1 MPGYNPIVNR
11 ISMWGSMTLP
21 KKAAFFLGALLIVG
35 LTTAGAQQ
43 LKTRP
48 QYQIQPGDVMEVHYR
63 YTPEY
68 DQTVTVQP
76 DGYITLNLVGNVKV
90 GQATVEEARTAIIK
104 QASERLN
111 QPEVSITLKDFQKPY
126 FVVAGQVVSPG
137 KFDMR
142 ENTTALQAVMM
153 AGGFKDTAKS
163 SKIVLFRKIN
173 SDTAEVKVLDL
184 KKMEKTS
191 ALERDIALQ
200 NGDMLLVPQ
209 NAAAK
214 FERFMKLTNIGAY
227 FDLGRVIP

>member
-1 MPGYNPIVNR
+1 MRGYNTLVKR

-21 KKAAFFLGALLIVG
+21 KKAAFLLSALLVAG

-90 GQATVEEARTAIIK
+90 SQATVEEARTAIIK

-126 FVVAGQVVSPG
+126 FIVAGQVASPG

-184 KKMEKTS
+184 NKMEKTS
-191 ALERDIALQ
+191 SLERDIALQ

-227 FDLGRVIP
+227 FDLARVVP

>member
-1 MPGYNPIVNR
+1 MPGCNTIVKR

-21 KKAAFFLGALLIVG
+21 KKAAFLLGVLLIAG

-90 GQATVEEARTAIIK
+90 SQSTVEEARTAIIK

>member
-1 MPGYNPIVNR
+1 
-11 ISMWGSMTLP
+11 MTLP
-21 KKAAFFLGALLIVG
+21 KKAAFLLGVLLIAG
-35 LTTAGAQQ
+35 STTAGAQQ

-90 GQATVEEARTAIIK
+90 SQATVEEARTAIIK

-227 FDLGRVIP
+227 FDLARVVP

>member
-1 MPGYNPIVNR
+1 
-11 ISMWGSMTLP
+11 MTFL
-21 KKAAFFLGALLIVG
+21 KQFAFFVIALLMVAF
-35 LTTAGAQQ
+35 TTAGAQQ

-90 GQATVEEARTAIIK
+90 SQATVEEARTAIIK
-104 QASERLN
+104 QAGERLN

-126 FVVAGQVVSPG
+126 FVVAGQVASPG

-153 AGGFKDTAKS
+153 AGGFKDTAKA

-184 KKMEKTS
+184 KKIEKTS
-191 ALERDIALQ
+191 SLERDIALQ

-214 FERFMKLTNIGAY
+214 FERFMKLTNVGAY

>member
-1 MPGYNPIVNR
+1 
-11 ISMWGSMTLP
+11 MWGSMTLP
-21 KKAAFFLGALLIVG
+21 KKAAFLLSALLIAG

-90 GQATVEEARTAIIK
+90 SQATVEEARTAIIK

-184 KKMEKTS
+184 NKMEKTS
-191 ALERDIALQ
+191 SLERDIALQ

-227 FDLGRVIP
+227 FDLARVVP

>member
-1 MPGYNPIVNR
+1 
-11 ISMWGSMTLP
+11 MWGFMTLP
-21 KKAAFFLGALLIVG
+21 KKAAFLLGALLIAG
-35 LTTAGAQQ
+35 MTTTGAQQ

-90 GQATVEEARTAIIK
+90 SQATVEEARTAIIK

-126 FVVAGQVVSPG
+126 FVVAGQVASPG

-184 KKMEKTS
+184 KKIDKTS
-191 ALERDIALQ
+191 SLERDIALQ

>member
-1 MPGYNPIVNR
+1 MPGCNTIVKR
-11 ISMWGSMTLP
+11 IFMWGSMTLP
-21 KKAAFFLGALLIVG
+21 KKAAFLLSALLIAG

-90 GQATVEEARTAIIK
+90 SQATVEEARTAIIK

>member
-1 MPGYNPIVNR
+1 
-11 ISMWGSMTLP
+11 MTLP
-21 KKAAFFLGALLIVG
+21 KKAAFLLSALLIAG

-90 GQATVEEARTAIIK
+90 SQATVEEARTAIIK

>member
-1 MPGYNPIVNR
+1 MPGCKTIAKR
-11 ISMWGSMTLP
+11 ISMWGSMTLL
-21 KKAAFFLGALLIVG
+21 KKAAFLLGALLIAG

-90 GQATVEEARTAIIK
+90 SQSTVDEARMAIIK

-126 FVVAGQVVSPG
+126 FVVAGQVASPG

-184 KKMEKTS
+184 NKMEKTS
-191 ALERDIALQ
+191 SLERDIALQ

>member
-1 MPGYNPIVNR
+1 MRGYNTLVKR
-11 ISMWGSMTLP
+11 ILMWGSMTLP
-21 KKAAFFLGALLIVG
+21 KKAAFLLSALLIAG

-90 GQATVEEARTAIIK
+90 SQATVEEARTAIIK

-126 FVVAGQVVSPG
+126 FIVAGQVASPG

-184 KKMEKTS
+184 NKMEKTS
-191 ALERDIALQ
+191 SLERDIALQ
-200 NGDMLLVPQ
+200 
-209 NAAAK
+209 
-214 FERFMKLTNIGAY
+214 
-227 FDLGRVIP
+227 

>member
-1 MPGYNPIVNR
+1 MKLLRQSVLFAI
-11 ISMWGSMTLP
+11 
-21 KKAAFFLGALLIVG
+21 ALLTLG
-35 LTTAGAQQ
+35 LTSADAQQ

-90 GQATVEEARTAIIK
+90 SQATVEEARAAIIK

-126 FVVAGQVVSPG
+126 FVVAGQVATPG

-142 ENTTALQAVMM
+142 ENTTALQAVML
-153 AGGFKDTAKS
+153 AGGFKDSAKA

-184 KKMEKTS
+184 KKINKTS

-200 NGDMLLVPQ
+200 NGDMLLVPE
-209 NAAAK
+209 NNAAK
-214 FERFMKLTNIGAY
+214 FQNFMKLTNVGAY

>member
-1 MPGYNPIVNR
+1 MRGCKTIAKR
-11 ISMWGSMTLP
+11 ISMWGSMTLL
-21 KKAAFFLGALLIVG
+21 KKTAVLLSALLIAG

-90 GQATVEEARTAIIK
+90 SQSTVDEARMAIIK

-142 ENTTALQAVMM
+142 ENTTALQAVMI

-184 KKMEKTS
+184 NKMEKTS
-191 ALERDIALQ
+191 SLERDIALQ

>member
-1 MPGYNPIVNR
+1 MRGCNTIVKR
-11 ISMWGSMTLP
+11 ILMWGSMTLP
-21 KKAAFFLGALLIVG
+21 KKAAFLLSALLIAG

-90 GQATVEEARTAIIK
+90 SQATVEEARTAIIK

-184 KKMEKTS
+184 NKMEKTS
-191 ALERDIALQ
+191 SLERDIALQ

-227 FDLGRVIP
+227 FDLARVVP

>member
-1 MPGYNPIVNR
+1 
-11 ISMWGSMTLP
+11 MTLL
-21 KKAAFFLGALLIVG
+21 KQFVAFAIAMLMLG
-35 LTTAGAQQ
+35 LTSAGAQQ

-90 GQATVEEARTAIIK
+90 SQSTVDEARAAIIK

-126 FVVAGQVVSPG
+126 FVVAGQVASPG

-142 ENTTALQAVMM
+142 ENTTAIQAEMM
-153 AGGFKDTAKS
+153 AGGFRNTAKA

-184 KKMEKTS
+184 KKIDKTS
-191 ALERDIALQ
+191 SLERDIALQ
-200 NGDMLLVPQ
+200 NGDMLLVPE
-209 NAAAK
+209 NNAAK
-214 FERFMKLTNIGAY
+214 FQNFMKLTNVGAY

>member
-1 MPGYNPIVNR
+1 
-11 ISMWGSMTLP
+11 MTLL
-21 KKAAFFLGALLIVG
+21 KKAAFLLAGAADCG
-35 LTTAGAQQ
+35 MTTAGAQQ

-90 GQATVEEARTAIIK
+90 SQSTVDEARAAIVK

-126 FVVAGQVVSPG
+126 FVVAGQVASPG
-137 KFDMR
+137 KFEMR

-153 AGGFKDTAKS
+153 AGGFKDSAKA

-184 KKMEKTS
+184 NKINKTS
-191 ALERDIALQ
+191 SLERDIALQ
-200 NGDMLLVPQ
+200 NGDMLLVPE
-209 NAAAK
+209 NAGAK
-214 FERFMKLTNIGAY
+214 FEHFMKLTNIGAY
-227 FDLGRVIP
+227 MDLGRVIP

>member
-1 MPGYNPIVNR
+1 
-11 ISMWGSMTLP
+11 MTLL
-21 KKAAFFLGALLIVG
+21 KQFVAFAIAMLMLG
-35 LTTAGAQQ
+35 LTSAGAQQ

-90 GQATVEEARTAIIK
+90 SQSTVDEARAAIIK

-126 FVVAGQVVSPG
+126 FVVAGQVASPG

-153 AGGFKDTAKS
+153 AGGFRNTAKA

-184 KKMEKTS
+184 KKIDKTS
-191 ALERDIALQ
+191 SLERDIALQ
-200 NGDMLLVPQ
+200 NGDMLLVPE
-209 NAAAK
+209 NNAAK
-214 FERFMKLTNIGAY
+214 FQNFMKLTNVGAY

>member
-1 MPGYNPIVNR
+1 MPGCKTIAKR
-11 ISMWGSMTLP
+11 ISVWGSMTLP
-21 KKAAFFLGALLIVG
+21 KQAAFLLGALLIAG

-90 GQATVEEARTAIIK
+90 SQSTVDEARMAIIK

-126 FVVAGQVVSPG
+126 FIVAGQVASPG

-184 KKMEKTS
+184 NKMEKTS
-191 ALERDIALQ
+191 SLERDIALQ

>member
-1 MPGYNPIVNR
+1 MPGCSSIGEH
-11 ISMWGSMTLP
+11 SQKWGSMKLLRQSVLF
-21 KKAAFFLGALLIVG
+21 AVAMLMVAL
-35 LTTAGAQQ
+35 TSADAQQ

-90 GQATVEEARTAIIK
+90 SQATVEEARVAIIK

-126 FVVAGQVVSPG
+126 FVVAGQVATPG

-153 AGGFKDTAKS
+153 AGGFKNTAKA

-173 SDTAEVKVLDL
+173 ADTAEVKVLDL
-184 KKMEKTS
+184 NKINKTS

-200 NGDMLLVPQ
+200 NGDMLLVPE
-209 NAAAK
+209 NNAAK
-214 FERFMKLTNIGAY
+214 FQNFMKLTNVGAY

>member
-1 MPGYNPIVNR
+1 
-11 ISMWGSMTLP
+11 MTLP
-21 KKAAFFLGALLIVG
+21 KKAAFLLGVLLIAG
-35 LTTAGAQQ
+35 STTAGAQQ

-90 GQATVEEARTAIIK
+90 SQATVEEARTAIIK

>member
-1 MPGYNPIVNR
+1 MPGCSSIGEH
-11 ISMWGSMTLP
+11 SQKWGSMKLLRQSVLF
-21 KKAAFFLGALLIVG
+21 AVAMLMVAL
-35 LTTAGAQQ
+35 TSADAQQ

-90 GQATVEEARTAIIK
+90 SQATVEEARVAIIK

-126 FVVAGQVVSPG
+126 FVVAGQVASPG

-184 KKMEKTS
+184 NKMEKTS
-191 ALERDIALQ
+191 SLERDIALQ

>member
-1 MPGYNPIVNR
+1 
-11 ISMWGSMTLP
+11 MTLL
-21 KKAAFFLGALLIVG
+21 KQFVAFAIAMLMLG
-35 LTTAGAQQ
+35 LTSAGAQQ

-90 GQATVEEARTAIIK
+90 SQATVDEARAAIVK

-126 FVVAGQVVSPG
+126 FVVAGQVASPG
-137 KFDMR
+137 KFEMR

-153 AGGFKDTAKS
+153 AGGFRNTAKT

-173 SDTAEVKVLDL
+173 ADTAEVKVLDL
-184 KKMEKTS
+184 KKIDKTS
-191 ALERDIALQ
+191 SLERDIALQ
-200 NGDMLLVPQ
+200 NGDMLLVPE
-209 NAAAK
+209 NNAAK
-214 FERFMKLTNIGAY
+214 FQNFMKLTNVGAY

>member
-1 MPGYNPIVNR
+1 MKLLRQSVLFAVA
-11 ISMWGSMTLP
+11 MLMV
-21 KKAAFFLGALLIVG
+21 AL
-35 LTTAGAQQ
+35 TSADAQQ

-90 GQATVEEARTAIIK
+90 SQATVEEARVAIIK

-126 FVVAGQVVSPG
+126 FVVAGQVATPG

-153 AGGFKDTAKS
+153 AGGFKNTAKA

-173 SDTAEVKVLDL
+173 ADTAEVKVLDL
-184 KKMEKTS
+184 NKINKTS

-200 NGDMLLVPQ
+200 NGDMLLVPE
-209 NAAAK
+209 NNAAK
-214 FERFMKLTNIGAY
+214 FQNFMKLTNVGAY

>member
-1 MPGYNPIVNR
+1 
-11 ISMWGSMTLP
+11 MTLP
-21 KKAAFFLGALLIVG
+21 KKAAFLLSALLIAG

-90 GQATVEEARTAIIK
+90 SQATVEEARTAIIK

-184 KKMEKTS
+184 NKMEKTS
-191 ALERDIALQ
+191 SLERDIALQ

-227 FDLGRVIP
+227 FDLARVVP

>member
-1 MPGYNPIVNR
+1 MKLLRQSV
-11 ISMWGSMTLP
+11 LL
-21 KKAAFFLGALLIVG
+21 AVALLMLV
-35 LTTAGAQQ
+35 LTSADAQQ
-43 LKTRP
+43 LRTRP

-90 GQATVEEARTAIIK
+90 SQATVEEARVAIIK

-126 FVVAGQVVSPG
+126 FVVAGQVASPG

-142 ENTTALQAVMM
+142 ENTTALQAVML
-153 AGGFKDTAKS
+153 AGGFKDSAKA

-184 KKMEKTS
+184 KKINKTS

-200 NGDMLLVPQ
+200 NGDMLLVPE
-209 NAAAK
+209 NNAAK
-214 FERFMKLTNIGAY
+214 FQNFMKLTNVGAY

>member
-1 MPGYNPIVNR
+1 MRGYNTLVKR

-21 KKAAFFLGALLIVG
+21 KKAAFLLSALLVAG

-90 GQATVEEARTAIIK
+90 SQATVEEARTAIIK

-184 KKMEKTS
+184 NKMEKTS
-191 ALERDIALQ
+191 SLERDIALQ

-227 FDLGRVIP
+227 FDLARVVP

>member
-1 MPGYNPIVNR
+1 MRNQFLK
-11 ISMWGSMTLP
+11 WGTMSLL
-21 KKAAFFLGALLIVG
+21 KQFAFCVVALLI
-35 LTTAGAQQ
+35 AGMASADAQQ
-43 LKTRP
+43 LKSRP

-90 GQATVEEARTAIIK
+90 SQLSVEEARGAIVK
-104 QASERLN
+104 QAGERLN

-126 FVVAGQVVSPG
+126 FVVAGQVSSPG

-142 ENTTALQAVMM
+142 ENTTALQAVML
-153 AGGFKDTAKS
+153 AGGFKPTAKA

-184 KKMEKTS
+184 KKIQNTS
-191 ALERDIALQ
+191 ALEHDIALQ
-200 NGDMLLVPQ
+200 NGDMLLVPE
-209 NAAAK
+209 NNAAK
-214 FERFMKLTNIGAY
+214 FERFMKLTNVGAY

>member
-1 MPGYNPIVNR
+1 
-11 ISMWGSMTLP
+11 MTLP
-21 KKAAFFLGALLIVG
+21 KKVAFLLSALLIAG

-90 GQATVEEARTAIIK
+90 SQATVEEARTAIIK

-126 FVVAGQVVSPG
+126 FVVAGQVVTPG

-184 KKMEKTS
+184 KKMENTS
-191 ALERDIALQ
+191 SLERDIALQ

>member
-1 MPGYNPIVNR
+1 MRGCKAIVKR
-11 ISMWGSMTLP
+11 ISMWGSMTLL
-21 KKAAFFLGALLIVG
+21 KKTAFLLSALLIAG

-90 GQATVEEARTAIIK
+90 SQSTVDEARMAIIK

-142 ENTTALQAVMM
+142 ENTTALQAVMI

-191 ALERDIALQ
+191 SLERDIALQ

>member
-1 MPGYNPIVNR
+1 MRGCNTIVKR

-21 KKAAFFLGALLIVG
+21 KKAAFLLSALLIAG

-90 GQATVEEARTAIIK
+90 SQATVEEARTAIIK

-184 KKMEKTS
+184 NKMEKTS
-191 ALERDIALQ
+191 SLERDIALQ

-227 FDLGRVIP
+227 FDLARVVP

>member
-1 MPGYNPIVNR
+1 MRGCNTIVKR

-21 KKAAFFLGALLIVG
+21 KKAAFLLSAVLIAG

-90 GQATVEEARTAIIK
+90 SQATVEEARTAIIK

-184 KKMEKTS
+184 NKMEKTS
-191 ALERDIALQ
+191 SLERDIALQ

>member
-1 MPGYNPIVNR
+1 MKLLRQSVLFAI
-11 ISMWGSMTLP
+11 
-21 KKAAFFLGALLIVG
+21 ALLMLG
-35 LTTAGAQQ
+35 LTSADAQQ

-90 GQATVEEARTAIIK
+90 SQATVEEARAAIIK
-104 QASERLN
+104 HASERLN

-126 FVVAGQVVSPG
+126 FVVAGQVATPG

-142 ENTTALQAVMM
+142 ENTTALQAVML
-153 AGGFKDTAKS
+153 AGGFKDSAKA

-184 KKMEKTS
+184 KKINKTS

-200 NGDMLLVPQ
+200 NGDMLLVPE
-209 NAAAK
+209 NNAAK
-214 FERFMKLTNIGAY
+214 FQNFMKLTNVGAY

>member
-1 MPGYNPIVNR
+1 MKLLRQSVLFAI
-11 ISMWGSMTLP
+11 
-21 KKAAFFLGALLIVG
+21 ALLTLG
-35 LTTAGAQQ
+35 LTSADAQQ

-90 GQATVEEARTAIIK
+90 SQATVEEARVAIIK

-126 FVVAGQVVSPG
+126 FVVAGQVASPG

-153 AGGFKDTAKS
+153 AGGFKNTAKA

-173 SDTAEVKVLDL
+173 ADTAEVKVLDL
-184 KKMEKTS
+184 NKINKTS

-200 NGDMLLVPQ
+200 NGDMLLVPE
-209 NAAAK
+209 NNAAK
-214 FERFMKLTNIGAY
+214 FQNFMKLTNIGAY

>member
-1 MPGYNPIVNR
+1 MKLLRQSV
-11 ISMWGSMTLP
+11 LF
-21 KKAAFFLGALLIVG
+21 AVALLMLV
-35 LTTAGAQQ
+35 LTSADAQQ

-90 GQATVEEARTAIIK
+90 SQATVAEARTAIIK

-126 FVVAGQVVSPG
+126 FVVAGQVASPG

-142 ENTTALQAVMM
+142 ENTTALQAVML
-153 AGGFKDTAKS
+153 AGGFKDSAKA

-184 KKMEKTS
+184 KKINKTS

-200 NGDMLLVPQ
+200 NGDMLLVPE
-209 NAAAK
+209 NNAAK
-214 FERFMKLTNIGAY
+214 FQNFMKLTNVGAY

>member
-1 MPGYNPIVNR
+1 MKLLRQSV
-11 ISMWGSMTLP
+11 LF
-21 KKAAFFLGALLIVG
+21 AVALLMLV
-35 LTTAGAQQ
+35 LTGADAQQ

-48 QYQIQPGDVMEVHYR
+48 QYQIQPGDIMEVHYR

-90 GQATVEEARTAIIK
+90 SQATVEEARVAIIK

-126 FVVAGQVVSPG
+126 FVVAGQVASPG

-142 ENTTALQAVMM
+142 ENTTALQAVML
-153 AGGFKDTAKS
+153 AGGFKDSAKA

-184 KKMEKTS
+184 KKINKTS

-200 NGDMLLVPQ
+200 NGDMLLVPE
-209 NAAAK
+209 NNAAK
-214 FERFMKLTNIGAY
+214 FQNFMKLTNVGAY

>member
-11 ISMWGSMTLP
+11 ISMWGFMTLP
-21 KKAAFFLGALLIVG
+21 KKTASFLGALLIVG

-90 GQATVEEARTAIIK
+90 SQATVEEARTAIIK

>member
-11 ISMWGSMTLP
+11 ISMWGFMTLP
-21 KKAAFFLGALLIVG
+21 RKAAFFLGALLIAG

-90 GQATVEEARTAIIK
+90 SQATVEEARTAIIK

-184 KKMEKTS
+184 NKMEKTS
-191 ALERDIALQ
+191 SLERDIALQ

-227 FDLGRVIP
+227 FDLARVVP

>member
-1 MPGYNPIVNR
+1 MRGCSAIAKG

-21 KKAAFFLGALLIVG
+21 KKVAFLLSALLIAG

-90 GQATVEEARTAIIK
+90 SQATVEEARTAIIK

-126 FVVAGQVVSPG
+126 FVVAGQVVTPG

-184 KKMEKTS
+184 KKMENTS
-191 ALERDIALQ
+191 SLERDIALQ

>member
-1 MPGYNPIVNR
+1 
-11 ISMWGSMTLP
+11 
-21 KKAAFFLGALLIVG
+21 
-35 LTTAGAQQ
+35 
-43 LKTRP
+43 
-48 QYQIQPGDVMEVHYR
+48 MEVHYR

-90 GQATVEEARTAIIK
+90 SQSTVDEARIAIIK

-142 ENTTALQAVMM
+142 ENTTALQAVMI

-184 KKMEKTS
+184 KKMENTS
-191 ALERDIALQ
+191 SLERDIALQ

>member
-1 MPGYNPIVNR
+1 
-11 ISMWGSMTLP
+11 MTLP
-21 KKAAFFLGALLIVG
+21 KKAAFLFSALLIAG
-35 LTTAGAQQ
+35 LTADAQQ

-48 QYQIQPGDVMEVHYR
+48 QYQNQPGDVMEVHYR

-90 GQATVEEARTAIIK
+90 SQATVEEARTAIIK

-126 FVVAGQVVSPG
+126 FVVAGQVASPG

-153 AGGFKDTAKS
+153 AGGFKNTAKS

-173 SDTAEVKVLDL
+173 ADTAEVKVLDL
-184 KKMEKTS
+184 NKINKTS

-200 NGDMLLVPQ
+200 NGDMLLVPE
-209 NAAAK
+209 NNAAK
-214 FERFMKLTNIGAY
+214 FQNFMKLTNVGAY